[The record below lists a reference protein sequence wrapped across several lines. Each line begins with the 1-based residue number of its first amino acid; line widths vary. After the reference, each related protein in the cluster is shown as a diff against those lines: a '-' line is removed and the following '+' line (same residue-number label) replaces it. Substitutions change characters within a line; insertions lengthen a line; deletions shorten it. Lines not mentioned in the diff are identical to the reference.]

1 MKNTAT
7 ESRLGTFYLPSC
19 SKTFMKEI
27 PSDAALRNYNS
38 SKDKRNY
45 NSPYTSLFLHAV
57 NGLLCIQGKLLRGKR
72 VCDFYLVHFVQ

>member
-1 MKNTAT
+1 MNTLSIFCHLETFFEACYTVFGFLLYLTRMKNTAT
-7 ESRLGTFYLPSC
+7 ESRLGTFYLLSC

-45 NSPYTSLFLHAV
+45 NRPYTS
-57 NGLLCIQGKLLRGKR
+57 
-72 VCDFYLVHFVQ
+72 